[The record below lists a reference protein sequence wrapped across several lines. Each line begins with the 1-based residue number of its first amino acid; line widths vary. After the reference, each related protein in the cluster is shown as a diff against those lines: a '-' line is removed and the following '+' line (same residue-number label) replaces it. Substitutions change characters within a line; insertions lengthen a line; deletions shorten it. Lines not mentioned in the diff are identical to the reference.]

1 VASEDLLA
9 GQSWECRATVPGSA
23 TEPGHLRNL
32 DPTGWLPAAVPG
44 TAAGATRS
52 AGGDPDCVDYD
63 AVDWWFRCEFAASH
77 DAGPRTLRLEG
88 LATLADVWLNDR
100 HVLHAENM
108 FRSYEVD
115 AGALRDRNEIWIR
128 FASMNE
134 ALAQKRPRPRW
145 KSYLVSHQNLRFVR
159 TSLLGRLPGWAE
171 TPAPVGP
178 YKPVKLVGSE
188 GLRMNSKHLVATCAG
203 AGGHLDVDVRL
214 SGADASE
221 EVWVVLGEERVR
233 ASTRSVDGDLAA
245 KAEIDLPAVQR
256 WWPHTH
262 GPQPLYDVDIEV
274 AGSRFRAGR
283 VGFRTVEIDRTDGD
297 FRVIV
302 NGERV
307 FVRGAVWMPVD
318 PVGLAA
324 DAAEQRRM
332 IELARSANLNMIRP
346 PGTGVYM
353 DEAFWDACDEL
364 GIMVW
369 FECMLAFCD
378 TPEESGFLAEL
389 ESELTEQL
397 RLVAGRPAIAIV
409 CGSQEVEEQATMAG
423 PEREKWEHPVL
434 EDTIPKLLDELI
446 LGIPYIPSNP
456 TGGSVPF
463 QMDSGVS
470 QYFGVGGYLRPVE
483 DARRSRVKFAAEC
496 LAFATPPDPR
506 TIDEE
511 CGGSFRAGHDPG
523 WKRAVHHDAG
533 RSWDLEDM
541 QGFYV
546 QKLFGLDPFEL
557 RYSDADRALDVSR
570 AAVSTLYEVVL
581 SEWRRPGSPCGG
593 ALVLA
598 LRDLRPGAGWGVI
611 DSFARPKAPWYALKR
626 VMSPVGLV
634 LTDEGLNGLH
644 AHVLNDTSN
653 GVDGTLRVDL
663 YVRGELQVERAE
675 TPMSVRARSA
685 ESVEVAR
692 LFNSF
697 RDLTNSFGFG
707 PPAHD
712 LVRVSLLA
720 SDGSEL
726 AAVCHL
732 PAGGLRPVEPELG
745 LEATVS
751 VTDGSWTLE
760 VSTRRFAQWVVVE
773 CAGFVPDDSWFHLAP
788 GVTKVI
794 RLEPE
799 HGTAGVPSGEVR
811 ALNSQQSVRFSGS

>member
-23 TEPGHLRNL
+23 TEPGQVRSL
-32 DPTGWLPAAVPG
+32 DPTGWLPATVPG

-63 AVDWWFRCEFAASH
+63 AVDWWFRCEFAASPEF
-77 DAGPRTLRLEG
+77 GPHTLQLEG
-88 LATLADVWLNDR
+88 LATLADVWVNDR

-108 FRSYEVD
+108 FRAYEVD
-115 AGALRDRNEIWIR
+115 AGILGERNEIWIR

-134 ALAQKRPRPRW
+134 ALAHKRPRPRW

-178 YKPVKLVGSE
+178 YKPVRLVASDR
-188 GLRMNSKHLVATCAG
+188 LRLRSKHLVATCAG
-203 AGGHLDVDVRL
+203 AGGRLGVDVAL
-214 SGADASE
+214 SGAEASE
-221 EVWVVLGEERVR
+221 EVWVVVADERVR
-233 ASTRSVDGDLAA
+233 AKTRIVDGELAA
-245 KAEIDLPAVQR
+245 NAEIDLPVVKR

-274 AGSRFRAGR
+274 AGSRLRAGR

-302 NGERV
+302 NGEPV

-318 PVGLAA
+318 PVGLAV
-324 DAAEQRRM
+324 DAADDRRM
-332 IELARSANLNMIRP
+332 VELARSANLNMIRP

-353 DEAFWDACDEL
+353 GEAFWDACDEL

-378 TPEESGFLAEL
+378 TPEDSAFLAEL
-389 ESELTEQL
+389 EAELTQQL
-397 RLVAGRPAIAIV
+397 DIVSARPAVALV

-423 PEREKWEHPVL
+423 PEREKWEYPVL
-434 EDTIPKLLDELI
+434 EDTIPKLVAEL
-446 LGIPYIPSNP
+446 LPGVAYIPSNP

-483 DARRSRVKFAAEC
+483 DSRRSRVKFAAEC
-496 LAFATPPDPR
+496 LAFATPPERR

-546 QKLFGLDPFEL
+546 KKLFGLDPFEL

-570 AAVSTLYEVVL
+570 AAVSTLYEAVL
-581 SEWRRPGSPCGG
+581 GEWRRPGSPCGG

-598 LRDLRPGAGWGVI
+598 LRDLRPGPGWGVI

-653 GVDGTLRVDL
+653 GIDGTLRVDL
-663 YVRGELQVERAE
+663 YVRGELLVERAE
-675 TPMSVRARSA
+675 VSLSVPARGG
-685 ESVEVAR
+685 ELVEVAG

-707 PPAHD
+707 PPSHD
-712 LVRVSLLA
+712 VVGVSLLDPA
-720 SDGSEL
+720 GSEL
-726 AAVCHL
+726 ATVCHV
-732 PAGGLRPVEPELG
+732 PGGGLRPVEPELG
-745 LEATVS
+745 LGARVS
-751 VTDGSWTLE
+751 VLDGSWALE

-773 CAGFVPDDSWFHLAP
+773 CAGFRPGDSWFHLAP
-788 GVTKVI
+788 GASKVI
-794 RLEPE
+794 TLEPE
-799 HGTAGVPSGEVR
+799 HDAAGVPAGEIR
-811 ALNSQQSVRFSGS
+811 ALNSQQSLRFSGS